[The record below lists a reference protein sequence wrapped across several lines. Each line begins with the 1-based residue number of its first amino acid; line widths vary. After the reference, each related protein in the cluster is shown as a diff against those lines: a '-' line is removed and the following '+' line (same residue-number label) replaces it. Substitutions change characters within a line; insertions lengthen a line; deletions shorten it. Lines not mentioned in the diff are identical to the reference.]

1 MRGDVRFWHLEWYGC
16 YQWCSEGWNCRH
28 HSASRWAPNQCQW
41 THCALEVPPLVKLS
55 RTQASQLA
63 GLKDVVIPVEVETSS
78 MKISIQVRGG
88 KTVERTVRRRQYPVT
103 TAYSFDY
110 CSQGQ
115 TIPYIIVD
123 ITKPPSGTL
132 TLFNLYIALSQS
144 SGWDTIR
151 LLWDFDEIIPTVT
164 WLGSHGRGWSVGRTE
179 SVDIAMVA
187 EDGHRQEWGWWI
199 KFPCIPVTASEIKLR
214 VSNEQWLGH
223 KR

>member
-55 RTQASQLA
+55 CTQASQLA

-88 KTVERTVRRRQYPVT
+88 KTVEHTVRRRQYPVT

-132 TLFNLYIALSQS
+132 TGSTCMLHFRRAQYGIPLDYFRILMRDYSYSCMTWISSMRMINWKNWISWHCNGGGRWAEARVRMVNKITLYS
-144 SGWDTIR
+144 SYRQWD
-151 LLWDFDEIIPTVT
+151 
-164 WLGSHGRGWSVGRTE
+164 
-179 SVDIAMVA
+179 
-187 EDGHRQEWGWWI
+187 
-199 KFPCIPVTASEIKLR
+199 
-214 VSNEQWLGH
+214 
-223 KR
+223 